1 MQNWKKLFVSAGLA
15 TLVAAPGAAFAGSCP
30 ADKSGP
36 DIRPLNSTP
45 AAAVTDQV
53 IGAVD
58 LAKEPNARADNRILR
73 LRKLVVQPGGV
84 VPWHTHGNR
93 PAIIYIISGEIE
105 EYASTCSV
113 PIVHKPGD
121 VATEH
126 FGTAHWWKNTG
137 KETVLLL
144 SADFFPVQD
153 EHPHTM

>member
-1 MQNWKKLFVSAGLA
+1 MTTMQLKTFFAA
-15 TLVAAPGAAFAGSCP
+15 AAFAMPAAPAAFAGSCP
-30 ADKSGP
+30 ADRSGP
-36 DIRPLNSTP
+36 NVRPMNNTP
-45 AAAVTDQV
+45 AMSVSDSV

-58 LAKEPNARADNRILR
+58 LAKEPQARADGRMLR

-84 VPWHTHGNR
+84 VPWHSHGNR
-93 PAIIYIISGEIE
+93 PAIIYIVSGTIE
-105 EYASTCSV
+105 EYASTCSL

-137 KETVLLL
+137 KETVVLL

-153 EHPHTM
+153 EHPHMM

>member
-1 MQNWKKLFVSAGLA
+1 MHLKTLFAAAGLA
-15 TLVAAPGAAFAGSCP
+15 AMFAGPALAGSCP

-36 DIRPLNSTP
+36 DIRPMNGTP
-45 AAAVTDQV
+45 AAGVTDDV

-58 LAKEPNARADNRILR
+58 LAKEPNARADNRMLR
-73 LRKLVVQPGGV
+73 LRKLMVQPGGV
-84 VPWHTHGNR
+84 VPWHSHGNR
-93 PAIIYIISGEIE
+93 PAIIYIIAGTIE

-126 FGTAHWWKNTG
+126 FGTAHWWRNTG
-137 KETVLLL
+137 KETVVLL